1 MNFIDELSVVV
12 VDKNFKIKRVSEY
25 LVENLGFNHS
35 QLIEEDITV
44 IFDKSIKTLIDNQ
57 SFVCSVKTRFGEPL
71 KFHILS
77 QKLHDIN
84 GESKG
89 YILQLLTQSNFSTQE
104 DFLTFNTQNIKMK
117 KVLERSSLVA
127 QTDVSV
133 LIAGETGTGKSKLA
147 RWIHYNSK
155 RAGKNFVSVN
165 CSAIPETL
173 FESEFFGYEKGAFTG
188 AVNSKPGKVE
198 VADGGTLFLDEVGD
212 LSPISQAKLLIF
224 VDTKEFERLG
234 ANKPKKADVRIISAT
249 NKNLFEE
256 IKKGNFRSDLFYR
269 LSVIKIEI
277 PPLRERREDIP
288 LIVNGFLHK
297 KNKRITL
304 QAMDFLISREWY
316 GNVRELI
323 AFLESVAILTG
334 SKDMIDLK
342 DIYDEIVSFDPIK
355 EELKLDAE
363 VLFSE
368 EKRIIEALKKTN
380 GNKKEAA
387 KLLGIS
393 PVTLWRKVKEYK
405 IDI

>member
-12 VDKNFKIKRVSEY
+12 IDKNFKIKRISEY

-256 IKKGNFRSDLFYR
+256 IRRGNFRSDLFYR

-304 QAMDFLISREWY
+304 QAMDFLMSREWY

-334 SKDMIDLK
+334 PKDMIDLK
-342 DIYDEIVSFDPIK
+342 DISDEIVSFDPIK
-355 EELKLDAE
+355 EELKLDTE

-368 EKRIIEALKKTN
+368 KKRIIEALKKTK
-380 GNKKEAA
+380 GNRKEAA

-393 PVTLWRKVKEYK
+393 SVTLWRKVKEYK